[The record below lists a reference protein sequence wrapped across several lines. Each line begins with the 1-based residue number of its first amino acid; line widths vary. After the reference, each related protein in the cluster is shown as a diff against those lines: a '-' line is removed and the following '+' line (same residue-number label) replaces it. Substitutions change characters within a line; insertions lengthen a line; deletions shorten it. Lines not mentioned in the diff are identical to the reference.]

1 MLRILLFKTTLLFSL
16 VLTAQNF
23 NSRKFLEGQWCDKG
37 KIDCFNIIAIDGL
50 LIYETITGDFRTGIE
65 IIGYNDKTET
75 ILWEL
80 VKTNKK
86 TNSFKILNKNK
97 VEFDNNNRRT
107 TLYRQEKQQFQKAL
121 VRQLYL
127 NEITKEVKV
136 QFYVFNYEPDVNS
149 PQVFAGVTST

>member
-1 MLRILLFKTTLLFSL
+1 MMLRILLFKTTLLFSL

-23 NSRKFLEGQWCDKG
+23 NSRKFLEGQWCDKA

-65 IIGYNDKTET
+65 IIGYNDKTKT

-107 TLYRQEKQQFQKAL
+107 TLYRQEK
-121 VRQLYL
+121 
-127 NEITKEVKV
+127 E
-136 QFYVFNYEPDVNS
+136 
-149 PQVFAGVTST
+149 

>member
-16 VLTAQNF
+16 VLITQNF
-23 NSRKFLEGQWCDKG
+23 NSRKFLKGQWCDKA

-86 TNSFKILNKNK
+86 MNRFKILNKNK
-97 VEFDNNNRRT
+97 VEFYNNRRT
-107 TLYRQEKQQFQKAL
+107 TLYRQ
-121 VRQLYL
+121 
-127 NEITKEVKV
+127 
-136 QFYVFNYEPDVNS
+136 
-149 PQVFAGVTST
+149 

>member
-16 VLTAQNF
+16 VLIAQNF
-23 NSRKFLEGQWCDKG
+23 NSRKFLEGQWCDNAKT
-37 KIDCFNIIAIDGL
+37 DCFNIIAIDGL

-86 TNSFKILNKNK
+86 TNRFKILNKNK
-97 VEFDNNNRRT
+97 VEFYNNNRRT
-107 TLYRQEKQQFQKAL
+107 TLYRQ
-121 VRQLYL
+121 
-127 NEITKEVKV
+127 
-136 QFYVFNYEPDVNS
+136 
-149 PQVFAGVTST
+149 